1 VFAEEFTVLLVQSG
15 KLLDIQYADPYA
27 AEVYSLQQQKWNA
40 KNKREADKEAL
51 IAARAA
57 SAKA

>member
-1 VFAEEFTVLLVQSG
+1 MFLLQSG

-27 AEVYSLQQQKWNA
+27 AEIYSLQQQKWNA